1 MSVDELISQTD
12 ATGLA
17 ELVRKGDVAPAE
29 LVEATIARA
38 EALNPQINA
47 IVERLYDRAREQA
60 ASVDLT
66 LPFAG
71 VPIALKDLGLSL
83 KGTPIHSGSAIPAR
97 TAEVNSR
104 IVEDY
109 LSAGFIPV
117 ATSMTPELGL
127 RLVTESERF
136 GITRNPWDTS
146 RTTGG
151 SSGGAAALVAAGIVP
166 VAHASDGGGSIRV
179 PSACCGLVGMKP
191 SRGRVPFSPG
201 AVEPWHGFAVQNAI
215 TRSVRDSARM
225 LDLVSSPDPLSLYAA
240 PAPKGTFAQAAA
252 SRQKGM
258 RIALYRETPLGLPVS
273 DETWAALD
281 EAARLARDCGHTV
294 EEIALPMLTRD
305 FFADYA
311 RVIGTSV
318 AGELREHAERCGRS
332 VDGDVERHVRVLG
345 RLGEILS
352 AGEVYETL
360 QRLHGLSMQILA
372 ASDAYDAVLM
382 PLIAEEPVVCGSMD
396 PKGPDLVA
404 QRMLDRLHLT
414 RLLRLRPLFDK
425 LLDQSF
431 GFTHWPAIQNATGQ
445 PSIAL
450 PVHVTANGLP
460 LGIQAVGRIGGE
472 EALYALAG
480 QMEEASGWLN
490 RRAPLAMSS

>member
-1 MSVDELISQTD
+1 MSVDDLIAQTD

-17 ELVRKGDVAPAE
+17 ELVRKGDVAPAD
-29 LVEATIARA
+29 LVEAAIARA
-38 EALNPQINA
+38 EAINPQINA

-60 ASVDLT
+60 ASVDRT

-83 KGTPIHSGSAIPAR
+83 KDTPIHSGSAMPTR
-97 TAEVNSR
+97 TADGNSR

-117 ATSMTPELGL
+117 ATSMTPEFGL

-146 RTTGG
+146 RTPGG
-151 SSGGAAALVAAGIVP
+151 SSGGSAALVAAGIVP

-191 SRGRVPFSPG
+191 SRGRVSFSPG
-201 AVEPWHGFAVQNAI
+201 AMEPWHGFTVQHAV

-225 LDLVSSPDPLSLYAA
+225 LDLVSTCDPLSLYAA
-240 PAPKGTFAQAAA
+240 PAPKGPFAQAAA
-252 SRQKGM
+252 SQQKGM

-273 DETWAALD
+273 DETWTALD
-281 EAARLARDCGHTV
+281 VATRLARDCGHTV

-311 RVIGTSV
+311 HVICASV
-318 AGELREHAERCGRS
+318 AGELREQATRCGRS
-332 VDGDVERHVRVLG
+332 VHDDVERHVRVLG
-345 RLGEILS
+345 RMGELLS

-425 LLDQSF
+425 LLDESF
-431 GFTHWPAIQNATGQ
+431 RFTHWPAIQNATGQ
-445 PSIAL
+445 PAIAL

-460 LGIQAVGRIGGE
+460 LGIQAAGRIGGE

-480 QMEEASGWLN
+480 QREEASGWLG
-490 RRAPLAMSS
+490 RRAPFAMPA

>member
-1 MSVDELISQTD
+1 MSIGDLLATTD

-17 ELVRKGDVAPAE
+17 GLVRKGDVSPPE
-29 LVEATIARA
+29 LVEAAIARA
-38 EALNPQINA
+38 EAINPQINA
-47 IVERLYDRAREQA
+47 IVERLYDQARERA
-60 ASVDLT
+60 ATVDRA

-83 KGTPIHSGSAIPAR
+83 KGTPIHSGSAMPTR
-97 TAEVNSR
+97 TADENSR

-117 ATSMTPELGL
+117 ATSMTPEFGL

-151 SSGGAAALVAAGIVP
+151 SSGGSAALVAAGIVP

-191 SRGRVPFSPG
+191 SRGRVSFTPG
-201 AVEPWHGFAVQNAI
+201 ALEPWHGFTVQHAV
-215 TRSVRDSARM
+215 TRSVRDSASM
-225 LDLVSSPDPLSLYAA
+225 LDLVSAHDPLSSYAA
-240 PAPKGTFAQAAA
+240 PAPRGPFAQAADSA
-252 SRQKGM
+252 EKGLK
-258 RIALYRETPLGLPVS
+258 IAIYRDTPLGLPVS
-273 DETWAALD
+273 DDTWRALD

-294 EEIALPMLTRD
+294 EEIALPMLTRS

-311 RVIGTSV
+311 HVICASV
-318 AGELREHAERCGRS
+318 AGELRQQAERCGRS
-332 VDGDVERHVRVLG
+332 VYNDVERHVRVLG
-345 RLGEILS
+345 RFGEILS

-360 QRLHGLSMQILA
+360 QRLHQLPMQILA
-372 ASDAYDAVLM
+372 ATKEYDAVFM
-382 PLIAEEPVVCGSMD
+382 PLIAEEPVKCGSMD
-396 PKGPDLVA
+396 PTGPDLVA
-404 QRMLDRLHLT
+404 QRMLDGLHLT
-414 RLLRLRPLFDK
+414 RLLRARPLLDK
-425 LLDQSF
+425 LLDDSF
-431 GFTHWPAIQNATGQ
+431 RFTHWPAIQNATGQ

-460 LGIQAVGRIGGE
+460 LGIQAAGRIGGE

-480 QMEEASGWLN
+480 QMEKASGWLD
-490 RRAPLAMSS
+490 RRAPLAAPA